1 MPYRRLPNTDQ
12 ARLRAMKAA
21 YAMGRETHPT
31 ELAFTQSSYTKLEL
45 FINSYE
51 QAILQ
56 YRTAYQRQATSSA
69 VYQPVVQ
76 KARLYV
82 SHFIQV
88 VNMAVLR
95 GELKPDIRK
104 YYQLPVEE
112 GRLPSLT
119 AEPELIEW
127 GQRIIDGEFQRTSEG
142 KPPIMNPNIALV
154 KVHYEKFVDIY
165 KKHRTGTHRARNTAR
180 DGRPA
185 HPHDLER
192 SRGTLRRPR
201 AYRATCPCSTLWRSL
216 HLPPQR
222 VTQGAGIGRN
232 GRPSTR
238 KRGDTPRSGRDGNA
252 LGDSPVILPSENTA
266 LSPLRPL
273 LPFRSLRPL
282 HVPYAP
288 LHHPTYPM
296 QRPPP

>member
-1 MPYRRLPNTDQ
+1 
-12 ARLRAMKAA
+12 MKAA

-56 YRTAYQRQATSSA
+56 YRTAYQRQASSSA

-165 KKHRTGTHRARNTAR
+165 KHHRILQQNTAR
-180 DGRPA
+180 A
-185 HPHDLER
+185 HTELETLRATADQLILTIWNEVEAHFADLAPTELRAHAVRYGVVYIYRRKELLKEQGLEETEDLEQENEA
-192 SRGTLRRPR
+192 TLPE
-201 AYRATCPCSTLWRSL
+201 AEETET
-216 HLPPQR
+216 
-222 VTQGAGIGRN
+222 
-232 GRPSTR
+232 
-238 KRGDTPRSGRDGNA
+238 
-252 LGDSPVILPSENTA
+252 PSEA
-266 LSPLRPL
+266 LP
-273 LPFRSLRPL
+273 
-282 HVPYAP
+282 
-288 LHHPTYPM
+288 
-296 QRPPP
+296 